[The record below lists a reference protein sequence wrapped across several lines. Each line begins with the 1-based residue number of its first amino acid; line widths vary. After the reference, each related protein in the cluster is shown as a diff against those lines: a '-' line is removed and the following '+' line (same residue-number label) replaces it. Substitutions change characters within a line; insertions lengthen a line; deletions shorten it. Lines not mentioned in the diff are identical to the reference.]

1 MQAAQLISS
10 RLIPLRKSDS
20 VAAALELLHAQGVTE
35 LAVVDG
41 KKLLGYAR
49 AGALDGISGKKS
61 IEKALEFPRYPICL
75 NMRQHLYE
83 LVPVF
88 GTSRASVLAVCDEEG
103 NFAGMIDLRDLN
115 EVISK
120 TLTYRGVGSILEL
133 ELETRDFA
141 PSEMMRMVEDHNARV
156 VGMVVNE
163 AEDGALHVS
172 LKLNTTM
179 LRNILA
185 TFERHGYKVANTYLR
200 EDQSDGDD
208 AYRSL
213 LKYLDL

>member
-1 MQAAQLISS
+1 MQAAQLIST
-10 RLIPLRKSDS
+10 RLIPLRKSDN
-20 VAAALELLHAQGVTE
+20 VAAALELMHAQGVTE

-41 KKLLGYAR
+41 KKFLGYAS
-49 AGALDGISGKKS
+49 AGSLDGLAAKKTL
-61 IEKALEFPRYPICL
+61 EQALKFPLYPICL
-75 NMRQHLYE
+75 SIRQHLYE

-88 GTSRASVLAVCDEEG
+88 GTSRVSVLAVCDEEG
-103 NFAGMIDLRDLN
+103 NFAGMIDLRDQN

-133 ELETRDFA
+133 ELEPRDFA
-141 PSEMMRMVEDHNARV
+141 PSEMMRLVEDHNARV

-163 AEDGALHVS
+163 TEDGAMLVS

-185 TFERHGYKVANTYLR
+185 TFERHGYKVVNTFLR